1 MKKLVFEKYNNV
13 YTFMQTIQ
21 DRPENNVLRG
31 RSESVKGDKDF
42 CGGFSWDEA
51 VKAFENGLPEV
62 VTEVKQAINKI
73 NAHCNIST
81 TRARP
86 RNYYYGHAPNVPAAI
101 IGLPKAMKQVQ
112 RIPQKVKALSLYYDC
127 TMNAGTKASVLRA
140 AGITVI
146 KLVHLLE
153 LYGYRVELNL
163 LLFTGGVGTENAL
176 CKIQLKDWK
185 QPLDLLKLSFP
196 VTSPAMFR
204 RFGFKWLE
212 TVPDLTSGDFKH
224 GYGSHIDKDEAKAEL
239 RRTGIK
245 IDNAYFITVSD
256 CKEADYNP
264 FAVAQKLE
272 ISL

>member
-1 MKKLVFEKYNNV
+1 M
-13 YTFMQTIQ
+13 
-21 DRPENNVLRG
+21 R
-31 RSESVKGDKDF
+31 
-42 CGGFSWDEA
+42 
-51 VKAFENGLPEV
+51 
-62 VTEVKQAINKI
+62 
-73 NAHCNIST
+73 
-81 TRARP
+81 
-86 RNYYYGHAPNVPAAI
+86 
-101 IGLPKAMKQVQ
+101 QVQ

-127 TMNAGTKASVLRA
+127 TMNADTKASTLRA

-212 TVPDLTSGDFKH
+212 TVPDLTSGDFRN
-224 GYGSHIDKDEAKAEL
+224 GYGRHIDKDEAKAEL

-245 IDNAYFITVSD
+245 IDNAHFITVSD
-256 CKEADYNP
+256 CSEADYNP
-264 FAVAQKLE
+264 FEVAKKLE
-272 ISL
+272 IAL